1 MIGASSGAAGCAF
14 AESCLVDGVFAAP
27 LPPLMACSIG
37 RLALTD
43 LPGVLLDNL
52 LTLGISRPLNSA
64 YPPEDYMVPGSRD
77 TTRRAA
83 FRLSL
88 QRVKCRGGT
97 GAGRLPP
104 TRNKMVFCS
113 RRPAEEGKN
122 FRCASTESPKKHE
135 VPWPLSFPPV
145 TRKKPP
151 AT

>member
-37 RLALTD
+37 WLALTD

-88 QRVKCRGGT
+88 QRVKCR
-97 GAGRLPP
+97 ACNAVRRLSP
-104 TRNKMVFCS
+104 TRHQLVCCS
-113 RRPAEEGKN
+113 RRCAAEGEN
-122 FRCASTESPKKHE
+122 FKCAATDSLNTHE
-135 VPWPLSFPPV
+135 VPWPSN
-145 TRKKPP
+145 
-151 AT
+151 